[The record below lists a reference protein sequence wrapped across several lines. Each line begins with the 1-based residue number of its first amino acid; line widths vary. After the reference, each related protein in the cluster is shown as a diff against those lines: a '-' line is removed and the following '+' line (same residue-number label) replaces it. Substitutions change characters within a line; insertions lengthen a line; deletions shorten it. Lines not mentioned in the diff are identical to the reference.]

1 MRGLISGGGLVR
13 RGLIS
18 GGAYRWGGCK
28 RGACKWQFTV
38 SYKTALDKF
47 CRLCGK

>member
-1 MRGLISGGGLVR
+1 MRGLIRGGGGLVR

-28 RGACKWQFTV
+28 RGGLVSGSSCK
-38 SYKTALDKF
+38 L
-47 CRLCGK
+47 

>member
-1 MRGLISGGGLVR
+1 MGGACKRGLISEGAYNWGGGLVR

-28 RGACKWQFTV
+28 RGG
-38 SYKTALDKF
+38 L
-47 CRLCGK
+47 

>member
-1 MRGLISGGGLVR
+1 MGGACKKGLISEGAYTWGGGLVR

-28 RGACKWQFTV
+28 RGGLVSGSSCK
-38 SYKTALDKF
+38 L
-47 CRLCGK
+47 